1 MGEDRTEPQ
10 SGHRVSVDEAAR
22 RLGLTVDAVRKRVQ
36 RNQLAYEKDAAGRVR
51 IILDESETLQD
62 DGPDT
67 ARRSSR
73 ASDHLVDELRDR
85 LRYVERQLEEER
97 EANREN
103 RRLLAALIQRVPEL
117 EAPSPERPPE
127 GSASASEEPDGTRPR
142 PDTRGAPEQT
152 SRVPWWRRMFG
163 A

>member
-1 MGEDRTEPQ
+1 M
-10 SGHRVSVDEAAR
+10 
-22 RLGLTVDAVRKRVQ
+22 Q

-51 IILDESETLQD
+51 IILDDSETLRD
-62 DGPDT
+62 ESPDT
-67 ARRSSR
+67 ARQERE
-73 ASDHLVDELRDR
+73 HLVEELRDR

-117 EAPSPERPPE
+117 EAPSSERPPE
-127 GSASASEEPDGTRPR
+127 GSVSVTEEEGSTGPS
-142 PDTRGAPEQT
+142 PDTRDAPEQT

-163 A
+163 G